1 MGKYQMMILL
11 LLQRLY
17 TMFDIQKMSEMDST
31 KIGFVGEN
39 LVASILGG
47 FGCEVSHAS
56 GQGYDLVVI
65 KNEEGKVTPIRI
77 DVKTAT
83 SASRQR
89 TFHIAKGKSQPGF
102 RDYEAGNCDLFALLC
117 LEDLSL
123 VFKKC
128 SDYHGKRTI
137 YINTSEHINTDC
149 YDSWCE
155 ATKDI

>member
-1 MGKYQMMILL
+1 
-11 LLQRLY
+11 
-17 TMFDIQKMSEMDST
+17 MFDIQRMSNMDST

-65 KNEEGKVTPIRI
+65 AKDKKGNAKPIRI

-83 SASRQR
+83 QANRKR
-89 TFHIAKGKSQPGF
+89 VFHIAKGKSQPGF

-128 SDYHGKRTI
+128 DDYHGKRSI
-137 YINTSEHINTDC
+137 YINRQEHSDTDT